1 MKTLGLVGLGCIA
14 LVSLGAGCG
23 SDADGLTQDGAD
35 DLKKCDIHSAHD
47 KFVDAHAADPDH
59 PQAAL
64 GFALTSIALLPEDP
78 IVTEILLRIG
88 FTSPMDMQALVFG
101 PDGALARHARGD
113 TCDSISTFID
123 NTIPYPPLSTPGL
136 DAWTL
141 VDGALTADD
150 FADAALRLSPKLS
163 EISLALETAA
173 GGMSEPVEVEG
184 GCGVGTVTFQAPEL
198 YAAAA
203 LIETFRSA
211 TQLGQAYDWNVG
223 IKEAGQIWNDDAPL
237 VVALLNAH
245 IGRVIDNT
253 MGEDARPIA
262 SRAAGLAIK
271 AIDAAKAATVEPNG
285 LFNWTAMPASLL
297 DNARELAVAAQAM
310 TDGPTVIPDLTPMLS
325 LDLSSV
331 FRSPIDF
338 QSFSEP
344 LFTAIDMYTWD
355 VSGTVVEEA
364 LTPLFSPNPFSDT
377 VTYTWTLGDQWSAFD
392 TTPVTMPFDRYD
404 AVYNCTAT
412 PP

>member
-1 MKTLGLVGLGCIA
+1 MKTLGTVGLVCVA
-14 LVSLGAGCG
+14 VASLVAGCG

-47 KFVDAHAADPDH
+47 KFVEAHASDPDH

-64 GFALTSIALLPEDP
+64 GFALTEIALLPEDP
-78 IVTEILLRIG
+78 IVTELLMRIG
-88 FTSPMDMQALVFG
+88 FTSKMDMQALVFG

-113 TCDSISTFID
+113 TCDSINTFID

-136 DAWTL
+136 DEWTL
-141 VDGALTADD
+141 VDASLTAED
-150 FADAALRLSPKLS
+150 FATAALRLSPKLS
-163 EISLALETAA
+163 AISLALETAA
-173 GGMSEPVEVEG
+173 GGMAEPVEVEG

-203 LIETFRSA
+203 IIETFRSA
-211 TQLGQAYDWNVG
+211 VQVGQAYDWNFG
-223 IKEAGQIWNDDAPL
+223 IKEAGQIWNDPPL
-237 VVALLNAH
+237 IVALLNAH
-245 IGRVIDNT
+245 VGRILDIT
-253 MGEDARPIA
+253 EGAAGRPIA

-297 DNARELAVAAQAM
+297 DNARELAVAIQAM

-325 LDLSSV
+325 LDLNLL
-331 FRSPIDF
+331 FQSPPDL
-338 QSFSEP
+338 QSFSVP
-344 LFTAIDMYTWD
+344 LFEVIDEFTWD
-355 VSGTVVEEA
+355 VNGTAVQEA
-364 LTPLFSPNPFSDT
+364 LTPLFSPNPFVDT
-377 VTYTWTLGDQWSAFD
+377 VTYTWTFGDQWSAFD

>member
-1 MKTLGLVGLGCIA
+1 MKTTGLVWLACVGL
-14 LVSLGAGCG
+14 VAGCG

-47 KFVDAHAADPDH
+47 KFVQAHESDPDH

-78 IVTEILLRIG
+78 LVTDILLRIG

-101 PDGALARHARGD
+101 PDGVLARSARGD
-113 TCDSISTFID
+113 TCDSINMFID

-141 VDGALTADD
+141 VDPTLTADH
-150 FADAALRLSPKLS
+150 FADAALRLSPHLS
-163 EISLALETAA
+163 AISLALETAA
-173 GGMSEPVEVEG
+173 GGMSEAVEVEG

-203 LIETFRSA
+203 IIEAFRSA
-211 TQLGQAYDWNVG
+211 VQLGQAYDWAVG
-223 IKEAGQIWNDDAPL
+223 IKEAGQIWNGDPVL
-237 VVALLNAH
+237 ITGLLNAH
-245 IGRVIDNT
+245 IGRILDASE
-253 MGEDARPIA
+253 GSDARPIA
-262 SRAAGLAIK
+262 SRAAGLMVK
-271 AIDAAKAATVEPNG
+271 AVDAAKVATVEPNG
-285 LFNWTAMPASLL
+285 LFNWTAVPASLL
-297 DNARELAVAAQAM
+297 DNARELAVAVQAM
-310 TDGPTVIPDLTPMLS
+310 TDGPTVIPDLMPMLS

-331 FRSPIDF
+331 FQSPPDL
-338 QSFSEP
+338 QSKSEP
-344 LFTAIDMYTWD
+344 LFEVIDEFTWD
-355 VSGTVVEEA
+355 ISSTVVEET
-364 LTPLFSPNPFSDT
+364 LTPLFSPNPFTDT
-377 VTYTWTLGDQWSAFD
+377 VTYTWTFSDQWSAFD